1 MIEKQLLEVSIGQT
15 IRVVRVNG
23 GEKLENKLRQLG
35 LLPGNCARKVRQA
48 PFGGP
53 VLLEIDGRSIAIGRG
68 IAAKIQVEEE
78 NSECDS
84 H

>member
-1 MIEKQLLEVSIGQT
+1 MIEKQLLEVAIGRTVQV
-15 IRVVRVNG
+15 ISFNG
-23 GEKLENKLRQLG
+23 GENLENKLRQLG
-35 LLPGNCARKVRQA
+35 LLPGYYARVVRRA

-68 IAAKIQVEEE
+68 IAAKIQVKETI
-78 NSECDS
+78 NECDS

>member
-15 IRVVRVNG
+15 VQVISFNG
-23 GEKLENKLRQLG
+23 GETLENKLRQLG
-35 LLPGNCARKVRQA
+35 LLPGYYVRMVRRA

-68 IAAKIQVEEE
+68 IAAKIQVKETKDG
-78 NSECDS
+78 CDS